1 MEDPFP
7 AQKFLDGSRLLI
19 DKPINWTSFDVV
31 NKVRFVIKHR
41 LGIRK
46 IKVGHA
52 GTLDPMAT
60 GLLVVCTGKFT
71 KKLSEYQ
78 GLDKEYTGTI
88 SLGATTPSY
97 DKETEPD
104 ATFPFDHITTEQ
116 IEQARQLFLGKLDQL
131 PPMYSAIK
139 VDGQPLYKKA
149 RKGEVV
155 EVKTRQVFIHKFEI
169 TNISL
174 PHIEFRVQCSK
185 GTYIRSLA
193 HDFGKALN
201 NGAHLAELRRT
212 KIGRYRIE
220 DAWNLEALVEHIE
233 GLTPATKTI

>member
-7 AQKFLDGSRLLI
+7 AQKFLNGTRLLI

-31 NKVRFVIKHR
+31 NKIRFVIKHR

-78 GLDKEYTGTI
+78 GLGKEYTGIIT
-88 SLGATTPSY
+88 LGATTPSY

-104 ATFPFDHITTEQ
+104 ATFPFDHITPEQ
-116 IEQARQLFLGKLDQL
+116 IEQARQQFLGKLDQL

-155 EVKTRQVFIHKFEI
+155 EVKARPVVIDAFEI

-201 NGAHLAELRRT
+201 NGAHLTELRRT
-212 KIGRYRIE
+212 KIGQFRIE
-220 DAWNLEALVEHIE
+220 DAWNLEALVDHIE
-233 GLTPATKTI
+233 GLAPAAKTF